1 MERGLYIAA
10 SGMLAEL
17 VRQDQIANDLANAST
32 PGYKA
37 DRSAQQAFA
46 ELILGDRSAP
56 GRTIGSLGLGAE
68 IAETR
73 TTLAQGALNE
83 TGETLDVA
91 LAGPGFLSV
100 QTADG
105 VRYTRGGQLALDPQG
120 RLTTVDGLLLLGANG
135 QPITAGTREG
145 LSIGQDGTVRRDANV
160 VGRLAVSYLDGAR
173 KQGNSLFTGQPR
185 AAGANDA
192 PTTVNQGFIE
202 ASGVN
207 PARAMVEMIASLRA
221 FESAQRVIRG
231 IDETLQR
238 AVNSTAQGGV

>member
-37 DRSAQQAFA
+37 DRSAQRAFA
-46 ELILGDRSAP
+46 ELVLGDRSTP
-56 GRTIGSLGLGAE
+56 GRTIGALGLGAE

-73 TTLAQGALNE
+73 TRFEQGPLQE
-83 TGETLDVA
+83 TGEALDVA

-100 QTADG
+100 QTPDG
-105 VRYTRGGQLALDPQG
+105 VRYTRGGQLALDAQG
-120 RLTTVDGLLLLGANG
+120 TLMTVDGLLLLGVDG
-135 QPITAGTREG
+135 RPIRAGAREG
-145 LSIGQDGTVRRDANV
+145 LSIGEDGTVRRDGAA
-160 VGRLAVSYLDGAR
+160 VGRLALTLLDEPR

-185 AAGANDA
+185 AAGPNDP
-192 PTTVNQGFIE
+192 PTTVKQGFLE
-202 ASGVN
+202 GSGVN

-221 FESAQRVIRG
+221 FEAAQRVIRG

-238 AVNSTAQGGV
+238 AVNATAQGGA